1 MNIGFLYEHMEQ
13 ADLKCFHFYENVEM
27 AVKTVLDDSN
37 NYFQVH
43 NLPDLQNND
52 IECLFILN
60 DHHQHSVFGQNN
72 FLQYLNE
79 QNIRTVIFN
88 YELINSPFF
97 PWNLD
102 IQRTVDSI
110 KNCYQ
115 LVADTTDGVRLNKAL
130 TTKQYLSRQTDLG
143 VDPIPFEDKKDKIIF
158 IGNIY
163 DEQYASR
170 GKLLEHVS
178 NMGLDIPVE
187 VIKSDYKLPFSE
199 YISML
204 NESKYV
210 LNPFGTGKFV
220 NVRHYEALELGCRP
234 IQQIIRNNDFLK
246 YYPELIDRGMTFETP
261 EEIPLL
267 LQNEYIPEDSI
278 YLEDYLQEIKLA
290 EIIQ

>member
-1 MNIGFLYEHMEQ
+1 MEQ
-13 ADLKCFHFYENVEM
+13 ANLKCFHFYENVEA
-27 AVKTVLDDSN
+27 AVKTVLGDSN
-37 NYFQVH
+37 KYFQVH
-43 NLPDLQNND
+43 NLSDLQSNN
-52 IECLFILN
+52 IECLLILN
-60 DHHQHSVFGQNN
+60 DHHQHSVFGQAD
-72 FLQYLNE
+72 FLNHLNSE
-79 QNIRTVIFN
+79 NIRTVIFN

-115 LVADTTDGVRLNKAL
+115 LVADTTDGIRLGKSI
-130 TTKQYLSRQTDLG
+130 TTKQYLSKQTNLG
-143 VDPIPFEDKKDKIIF
+143 VTPIPFEDKKDKIIF

-163 DEQYASR
+163 DEQYESR
-170 GKLLEHVS
+170 GRLLQHVS

-187 VIKSDYKLPFSE
+187 VVKSDYKLPFSQ
-199 YISML
+199 YITML

-246 YYPELIDRGMTFETP
+246 YYPELVDKGFTFESP
-261 EEIPLL
+261 DEIPDL
-267 LQNEYIPEDSI
+267 LQREYIPEDNI
-278 YLEDYLQEIKLA
+278 YLEDYLKEIKLP
-290 EIIQ
+290 ELI

>member
-13 ADLKCFHFYENVEM
+13 ANLKCFHFYENVEV
-27 AVKTVLDDSN
+27 AVKTVLGDSN
-37 NYFQVH
+37 RYFQVH
-43 NLPDLQNND
+43 NLSDLQSNN

-60 DHHQHSVFGQNN
+60 DHHQHSVFGHAD
-72 FLQYLNE
+72 FLNYLNGE
-79 QNIRTVIFN
+79 NIRTVIFN

-102 IQRTVDSI
+102 IQRTVDGI

-115 LVADTTDGVRLNKAL
+115 LVADTTDGVRLGKSI
-130 TTKQYLSRQTDLG
+130 TTKQYLSKQTDLG
-143 VDPIPFEDKKDKIIF
+143 VAPIPFEDKKDKIIF

-163 DEQYASR
+163 DEQYEGR
-170 GKLLEHVS
+170 GRLLQHVS

-187 VIKSDYKLPFSE
+187 VVKSDYKLPFSQ
-199 YISML
+199 YITML

-246 YYPELIDRGMTFETP
+246 YYPELVDKGLTFESP
-261 EEIPLL
+261 DEIPAL
-267 LQNEYIPEDSI
+267 LQREYIPEDII
-278 YLEDYLQEIKLA
+278 YLEDYLQEIKLS
-290 EIIQ
+290 ELI